1 MKLTQLKELD
11 FTQPFDLSGQVVVNK
26 ETDKAL
32 VLVTDVDDEIEGL
45 DIPALK
51 SGKFVTTQAYSKLSD
66 LIINELVIHK
76 DVNVADDN
84 DYPDISELDNG
95 DNKLAHIKILPSKRF
110 NELYKNLNT
119 LLTNKI

>member
-1 MKLTQLKELD
+1 MKQAQLKELD

-45 DIPALK
+45 DISALK
-51 SGKFVTTQAYSKLSD
+51 SGKLVTTQAYSKLSD
-66 LIINELVIHK
+66 LVINELVMHK
-76 DVNVADDN
+76 DENVADDN

-95 DNKLAHIKILPSKRF
+95 DNKLAHVKILPSKQF

>member
-1 MKLTQLKELD
+1 MKLAQLKELD

-45 DIPALK
+45 DIPVLK
-51 SGKFVTTQAYSKLSD
+51 SGKFVITQAYSKLSD

-76 DVNVADDN
+76 DVHVADDN
-84 DYPDISELDNG
+84 DYPDISELENG
-95 DNKLAHIKILPSKRF
+95 DNKLAHVKILSSKRF

>member
-26 ETDKAL
+26 ETNKAL

-45 DIPALK
+45 DISALR
-51 SGKFVTTQAYSKLSD
+51 SGKLITTQAYSKLSD
-66 LIINELVIHK
+66 LVINELVMHK
-76 DVNVADDN
+76 DENVADDN
-84 DYPDISELDNG
+84 DYPDISELENG
-95 DNKLAHIKILPSKRF
+95 DNKLAHVKLLSSKRF